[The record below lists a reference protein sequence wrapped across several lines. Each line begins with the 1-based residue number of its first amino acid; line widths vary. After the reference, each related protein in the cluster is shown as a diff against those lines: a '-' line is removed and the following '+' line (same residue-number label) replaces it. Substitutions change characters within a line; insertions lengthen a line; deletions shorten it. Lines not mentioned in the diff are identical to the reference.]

1 MSFGRILFTLCAFV
15 CASAFLRAAHLVGGE
30 MSYECLGNGLY
41 SVQVIIYRDCNS
53 SGAAFDDSIAVSAY
67 RNLPQSGYPI
77 YADLFLKH
85 GAVTQLPSTL
95 NNPCLQSPPDLC
107 TEFTVYSGTMNLP
120 PANGGYLLA
129 HQRCCRNNTVNNVPN
144 SGV

>member
-1 MSFGRILFTLCAFV
+1 MSLGRILFTLYALV
-15 CASAFLRAAHLVGGE
+15 CATAFLRAAHLVGGE

-53 SGAAFDDSIAVSAY
+53 TGAAFDDSIAVSAY

-95 NNPCLQSPPDLC
+95 NNPCLQSP
-107 TEFTVYSGTMNLP
+107 T
-120 PANGGYLLA
+120 
-129 HQRCCRNNTVNNVPN
+129 
-144 SGV
+144 